1 MDIFH
6 CNRPAT
12 CAGVTLKQ
20 RVINYVIVVVYKI
33 NVPIQLWNVWVVVGA
48 GGGGKRGGKEGVL
61 FPNLVE
67 TVK

>member
-12 CAGVTLKQ
+12 CAGVTLKK

-48 GGGGKRGGKEGVL
+48 GGRGGKEGVL

>member
-12 CAGVTLKQ
+12 CAGVTLKK

-48 GGGGKRGGKEGVL
+48 GGGEGGKEGVL

>member
-1 MDIFH
+1 MDIFR

-33 NVPIQLWNVWVVVGA
+33 NVPIQLRNVWVVVGA
-48 GGGGKRGGKEGVL
+48 GGGERGEGRGPL
-61 FPNLVE
+61 P
-67 TVK
+67 

>member
-33 NVPIQLWNVWVVVGA
+33 NVPIQLWNVLVVVGA
-48 GGGGKRGGKEGVL
+48 GGGRGGKEGVL

>member
-12 CAGVTLKQ
+12 CAGVTLKK

-33 NVPIQLWNVWVVVGA
+33 NVPIQLWNVWLVVGA
-48 GGGGKRGGKEGVL
+48 GGGRGGKEGVL

>member
-48 GGGGKRGGKEGVL
+48 GGGGRGGKEGVL